1 MTLNIEQLSNGH
13 TTTIRLIGRMQAEHV
28 PTLQTVIKESAPR
41 IVLDLEEL
49 TLVDVEAVRFL
60 GRCRRGGFALLHCS
74 PYIREWIAREDE
86 SRKRRR
92 TTVPKRKSGEVNKQ
106 QTENEMA
113 QQTNVVL
120 VHGAWADGSS
130 WSKVIPLLQQ
140 KGFNV
145 TAAQI
150 PLTSLA
156 DDIHVTRNLMAKQKG
171 PTVLVGHSY
180 AGVVISGAANG
191 APNVE
196 ALVYIAAF
204 GLDEGESIDALG
216 KQGPPPAGA
225 AAVLPPDDHGF
236 LWIDRAGFAKAF
248 AADIDPVEASIM
260 AAVQK
265 PLSINSFTAKSGPP
279 AWKQLP
285 SWYMVATRDQM
296 IPLQAE
302 EFMAKRMGAEV
313 RKVASSHA
321 AMVSHPKEVVDL
333 ITQAAEAIAK
343 AAKPGRA
350 SA

>member
-1 MTLNIEQLSNGH
+1 
-13 TTTIRLIGRMQAEHV
+13 
-28 PTLQTVIKESAPR
+28 
-41 IVLDLEEL
+41 
-49 TLVDVEAVRFL
+49 
-60 GRCRRGGFALLHCS
+60 
-74 PYIREWIAREDE
+74 
-86 SRKRRR
+86 
-92 TTVPKRKSGEVNKQ
+92 
-106 QTENEMA
+106 MA

-156 DDIHVTRNLMAKQKG
+156 DDIHVTRNLMAKQEG

-204 GLDEGESIDALG
+204 GLDEGESIDALS
-216 KQGPPPAGA
+216 KQAPPPAGA
-225 AAVLPPDDHGF
+225 AAVLPPDGHGF

-265 PLSINSFTAKSGPP
+265 PVSINSFTAKSGPP
-279 AWKQLP
+279 AWKQVP
-285 SWYMVATRDQM
+285 SWYMVATQDQM

-321 AMVSHPKEVVDL
+321 AMLSHPKEVADL